1 MPEGIVFCG
10 IWESLRGKKDEAS
23 KESGASDR
31 WGSSSAAGFEITE
44 LADCTEY

>member
-23 KESGASDR
+23 KESGARIDGDHR
-31 WGSSSAAGFEITE
+31 
-44 LADCTEY
+44 LPLDLK